1 MTEGQASD
9 RVIAYDPE
17 RYRRVFVESDDM
29 LKRVVQELHGAEA
42 LGVDLEMGQRVERR
56 PGGVQEWKH
65 ILALIQIATPELS
78 VVVDPLRCKSLEPL
92 GSLLSSKTRKVFLG
106 GGQDIALLD
115 LAGIPAKHIV
125 DVGEIA
131 LSIWGR
137 REDGMA
143 ALARRMFGL
152 SLDKTVRRA
161 DWLARPLN
169 PALRTYAFQDAEL
182 TLLIYTWL
190 RAHYPDEV
198 TYHERPHLDPPFP
211 PSTPAWLEQAMKRQP
226 LEAAGSLT
234 DAGLQIDRDKAH
246 LEDSIRE
253 LLRAPLSPRQLSRLL
268 RLVGET
274 QLTGLSDD
282 IVPLFTVHSA
292 TVRAAACRAMGVV
305 GDPDSTFEYLE
316 RAQLD
321 PSEEV
326 RKAAVSAMK
335 ELSQAARAGQVVAV
349 ESDEGSWLAPDA
361 LAQLQAMKERLAQD
375 HA

>member
-1 MTEGQASD
+1 MTEGQAND
-9 RVIAYDPE
+9 RVISYDPE

-29 LKRVVQELHGAEA
+29 LKRVVQELQGAEA

-65 ILALIQIATPELS
+65 ILALIQIASPELS
-78 VVVDPLRCKSLEPL
+78 VVVDPLRCKSLLPL
-92 GSLLSSKTRKVFLG
+92 GGLLSGKTRKVFLG

-143 ALARRMFGL
+143 ALARRMFEL

-198 TYHERPHLDPPFP
+198 SYHERAHLDPPFP
-211 PSTPAWLEQAMKRQP
+211 SSTPAWLEQAMKRQP

-292 TVRAAACRAMGVV
+292 TVRAATCRAMGVV
-305 GDPDSTFEYLE
+305 GDPDSAAEYLE
-316 RAQLD
+316 RAQVD

-326 RKAAVSAMK
+326 RKAAANALK
-335 ELSQAARAGQVVAV
+335 ELGQPAGPGQVAAA
-349 ESDEGSWLAPDA
+349 ESDEGSRLAPDV

-375 HA
+375 QA